1 MEQKTK
7 IGILLLIHN
16 NLDEVKQLVDSMT
29 PDFNIFV
36 HIDAKSNIP
45 EDCLA
50 DKSNVQVIKRYEIR
64 WGDVQMTR
72 ATLDLLKMAY
82 EQSCDYFMLIS
93 GADLL
98 IRPCKDI
105 IAEIEK
111 NPELNY
117 VDCEELPRKDLPLG
131 GGMERLTLFWE
142 SDFFGKRNF
151 YNLLCGLFRKFQR
164 LTGLKRKLIPM
175 KYYGGGQWFNFSRE
189 VVKHILDFTA
199 ANPAFLQQFKNT
211 RNADEIFFLTL
222 LMNSPYASKV
232 NNKDDKRYIDWA
244 TGPEFPRTLR
254 MEDYDKIVASD
265 DFFARKFDP
274 KTDAKVIQKILKNRD
289 S

>member
-1 MEQKTK
+1 MEQKLK
-7 IGILLLIHN
+7 VGILLLIHN
-16 NLDEVKQLVDSMT
+16 NLDEVKQLIDSMT

-45 EDCLA
+45 VDCLE
-50 DKSNVQVIKRYEIR
+50 DRNNVKVIKRYEIR
-64 WGDVQMTR
+64 WGDVQMTH

-82 EQSCDYFMLIS
+82 EESCDYFMLIS

-98 IRPCKDI
+98 LRPCKDI

-111 NPELNY
+111 DPELNY
-117 VDCEELPRKDLPLG
+117 VDCAEYPRRDLPLDG
-131 GGMERLTLFWE
+131 GWERLTLFWE
-142 SDFFGKRNF
+142 STFYGKLNF
-151 YNLLCGLFRKFQR
+151 YNLLCRLFRNFQR

-175 KYYGGGQWFNFSRE
+175 KYYGGGQWFNFSRK

-211 RNADEIFFLTL
+211 RNADEIYFLTL
-222 LMNSPYASKV
+222 LMNSPYTSKV
-232 NNKDDKRYIDWA
+232 NTVDDKRYIDWE

-254 MEDYDKIVASD
+254 MEDYDKIVASN

-274 KTDAKVIQKILKNRD
+274 KTDAEVIAKIKCR
-289 S
+289 